1 MIALKYEMT
10 IRRKEAGRIEWAI
23 KFADNTSDTDQ
34 QLTIDVAKN
43 FFDVLQKLDLERK
56 NNTPD
61 KEYSCLTAFQKDIL
75 LQGKTL
81 CGILYA

>member
-1 MIALKYEMT
+1 MTLKYD
-10 IRRKEAGRIEWAI
+10 IRIQRKEIGCIEWSI